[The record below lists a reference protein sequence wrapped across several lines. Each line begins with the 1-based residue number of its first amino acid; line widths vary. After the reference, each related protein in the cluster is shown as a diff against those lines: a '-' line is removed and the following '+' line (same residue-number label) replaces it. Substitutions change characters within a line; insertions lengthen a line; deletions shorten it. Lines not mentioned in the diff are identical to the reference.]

1 MKPEQAQERLEEI
14 RCLLFERERRAL
26 ELSALDAQ
34 IAELAGIRQENKK
47 TVKRTSS
54 KDFASAFGRT

>member
-14 RCLLFERERRAL
+14 RCLLLERERRAL

-34 IAELAGIRQENKK
+34 IAELAGIEKEHRP
-47 TVKRTSS
+47 
-54 KDFASAFGRT
+54 ASRKPLSREAFKQLCGV